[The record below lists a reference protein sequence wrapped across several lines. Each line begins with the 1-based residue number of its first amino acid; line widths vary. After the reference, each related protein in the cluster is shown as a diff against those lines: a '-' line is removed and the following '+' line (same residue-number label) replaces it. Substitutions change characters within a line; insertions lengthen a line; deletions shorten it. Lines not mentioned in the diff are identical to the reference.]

1 MSMQTI
7 TYQGYGIDLG
17 EYQNEN
23 KDLQNAMTAIINN
36 DETAEWS
43 FNDLNN
49 KDASVTTPNLSDTW
63 QCLIYI
69 PAIIPVSLNE
79 ESVKI
84 YSPTEAQSIFV
95 KLIKEMF
102 LKEKIPSDIWSGH
115 SPAEKLKLMNEF
127 YQSVEDFVKTHADYS
142 YNRDWSDEV

>member
-1 MSMQTI
+1 MRTI
-7 TYQGYGIDLG
+7 THQGYGVDLG
-17 EYQNEN
+17 EYRSENE
-23 KDLQNAMTAIINN
+23 DLQNAMKAIIDN

-43 FNDLNN
+43 FNNLNA

-84 YSPTEAQSIFV
+84 YSSAEAQSIFV
-95 KLIKEMF
+95 KTIKEMF
-102 LKEKIPSDIWSGH
+102 LKEKISSDIWSDR
-115 SPAEKLKLMNEF
+115 SPAEKLKLMYEF

>member
-7 TYQGYGIDLG
+7 THQGYGIDLG
-17 EYQNEN
+17 EYHNEN

-43 FNDLNN
+43 FNNEN
-49 KDASVTTPNLSDTW
+49 SKDASVTTPNVNDTW

-69 PAIIPVSLNE
+69 PAIIPVSSNE

-84 YSPTEAQSIFV
+84 YSPAEAQRIFV
-95 KLIKEMF
+95 KIIKEMF
-102 LKEKIPSDIWSGH
+102 LKEKISSDIWSDR
-115 SPAEKLKLMNEF
+115 SPAEKLKLMDAF
-127 YQSVEDFVKTHADYS
+127 DQSVEDFVRTHADYS

>member
-7 TYQGYGIDLG
+7 THQGYGIDLG
-17 EYQNEN
+17 EYHNKN

-43 FNDLNN
+43 FNSLNN
-49 KDASVTTPNLSDTW
+49 KDASVTTPNVNDTW

-79 ESVKI
+79 EAVKI
-84 YSPTEAQSIFV
+84 YSPDEA
-95 KLIKEMF
+95 
-102 LKEKIPSDIWSGH
+102 
-115 SPAEKLKLMNEF
+115 PAEKLKLMHEF